1 MSNNMF
7 NNNFDP
13 YDALIV
19 LQSRIDHLEAAHN
32 RLAHDYLKTQ
42 ADLGLVLNSLHTLQK
57 GHLALSELVNQ
68 NILFKMG
75 QK

>member
-7 NNNFDP
+7 NNNWDP

-19 LQSRIDHLEAAHN
+19 LQARLDNVEAAHN

-42 ADLGLVLNSLHTLQK
+42 ADLSLALNSLHSLQK
-57 GHLALSELVNQ
+57 GHLALSELVSQ

>member
-1 MSNNMF
+1 MF
-7 NNNFDP
+7 DKNFDP
-13 YDALIV
+13 YEALIT
-19 LQSRIDHLEAAHN
+19 LQARLDNLEMVHN

-42 ADLGLVLNSLHTLQK
+42 SDLSLALDSIHTLQK
-57 GHLALSELVNQ
+57 GHLALSELVGQ